1 MSQVMSSFD
10 QFLYDQK
17 RRQQQKLQT
26 TSVQP
31 VDTDGPYQSSFDQ
44 FLEARMERRRKLT
57 EQSAAMRTE
66 AARQSPISAGNELGG
81 VATGLGTAGVGL
93 LAPAVRVVSG
103 EAADYLQGQSNAA
116 SSAQQQNI
124 EQNVANGD
132 MGETRA
138 FLNRR
143 IAPVTDN
150 LATGFGI
157 GGLGLPALMGAFAG
171 KTFDKSFY
179 DATQKL
185 VPTDKAVQYGVTD
198 AALEVV
204 PMMLFQG
211 LGKLVPGLGGVEDM
225 MVPGGAAKASQA
237 LKNIIAQPST
247 KQAII
252 QIAKGAVVAGGGEL
266 TEESL
271 STIGQAYSRAATI
284 PGAENSANWIG
295 ADGTFATSPMAA
307 DLKETAIQTV
317 LMLGASKA
325 ITTLTNPKDRAAVI
339 DFAKAGSRRTLAG
352 LPESV
357 RNPLSKLF
365 PNARDKPEER
375 QAAAQQAA
383 SALDSIADDW
393 NAPATDDVGQPPA
406 EPPVDVVDQTQ
417 VAPPAVQPQI
427 QPQTPAGVPPAVDAT
442 QTPDVSV
449 VPSEATIEAPAGPSP
464 VEQRITE
471 LEPVVVELVKRFD
484 ASDIGAD
491 LDQARNESSPE
502 EYLQALEQTL
512 QLLDTA
518 DTGSVLPTTPVEE
531 PIVDP
536 LQSTPQPESATP
548 DVSTDATVPQDV
560 STKPES
566 VTTSERMYDVAAENG
581 TGKRLYLADLRESMP
596 ELSRQEFDQAL
607 LELEQSGHVVLMPLD
622 NPREIKERDRNAV
635 IPNSAGDARHIA
647 YVDAYKGR
655 PVQSPA
661 ETGSMPGGQQAQG
674 IEVAPQTQEPTASQP
689 LVTEQTQAPPP
700 VSGVSPDVPVVTQGN
715 RPEEVFAPDLSQYQ
729 SKTKS
734 GTGLEVFGKISTFR
748 DPDILRSDAQPVLDL
763 RKEPTGWLKR
773 DTSSGT
779 ILVHPTL
786 DQAIKFESN
795 DRKSGTEKMRAQ
807 AEAQAFAVDNPVGES
822 RSNPENPGVT
832 PLSPPSQADPA
843 IVSPETVPE
852 PSAQSAA
859 PAVPERPESTDAKS
873 GHSEPS
879 AERHDAVYRELQQLY
894 KQPGFK
900 SGDRAIHKQV
910 QELEKEI
917 DFHKP
922 AAVARAQAEID
933 AEKKP
938 ATTPV
943 VDGETTVGDPQT
955 ELSASQKPQTELSQP
970 ETAERQKVRKS
981 FRDDL
986 RNDQAA
992 TSPDGTEY
1000 RLLSDPK
1007 NNGAYLIEATK
1018 DGVTRQIGEGEGFSL
1033 RGAWARTMA
1042 DADLSPP
1049 QAKPA
1054 PSPAPDDAQTQ
1065 RAAIRAALKVEKE
1078 KRAGAK
1084 VDVPV
1089 SSQPAAKPVGPRG
1102 QYALPGMESAAE
1114 EIENRDAE
1122 FAKYEPFVTE
1132 IENISDE
1139 ETAGKFRDGIRRL
1152 YPVVAKQIAANQFS
1166 GEESLVEDLA
1176 AEIGQRTTDVP
1187 ASLVSAA
1194 EQMVKRAVETTPEVD
1209 GFQRGDKVLYDD
1221 FSEEGERYTVT
1232 GFAMEDTD
1240 VYPIIR
1246 SKSGKVINADFND
1259 LRLAPASK
1267 PRVPDALGPEPKPKS
1282 ERRQR
1287 DDQRV
1292 EDADQQ
1298 VLDALAKFKDKMGR
1312 LGVNSGL
1319 PVDPEAIMAT
1329 LELTEAL
1336 AKAGV
1341 VRFQRFVNNVVEF
1354 MGEDWVRRNSVYL
1367 EEGWSLAAEDDSR
1380 LDQPMD
1386 IEQLLRSDDGKS
1398 TASEESEQ
1406 SADGEKGRTPEG
1418 ERGSGTAGQSPADRG
1433 GVRDGDGRSDAGDQR
1448 QGSVSEREKDSK
1460 ATGRRSNPDNNEKR
1474 ETIRVP
1480 TGDVRL
1486 DPEKVG
1492 SGGAKSKYKNN
1503 VAAIKLLKELQIEGR
1518 KASPDEQQTLS
1529 QYVGW
1534 GMFPGV
1540 FNDVGS
1546 KAFEGLTDEQRAEQD
1561 PNAWSKERDEIR
1573 ELLTEEE
1580 WQSAADSTINAHFTS
1595 PGVVQGMWRML
1606 ERMGFTGGRVIETS
1620 AGSGNFIGFQPES
1633 MKQQS
1638 DWTAVEMDKL
1648 TGGMLKQLYPSVNT
1662 HVMPYQDFAA
1672 PDGFYDLAIGNVP
1685 FSDKVKVLS
1694 DKRYRNKTPNLH
1706 DYFFLKTL
1714 DKVRPGGLVVFITS
1728 TGTLSKQS
1736 KNIRTALADKA
1747 NLVGA
1752 FRLPGTT
1759 FKKNAGTEVVT
1770 DLIIMQRLPDG
1781 ETATGPAWL
1790 ELSTLPDPDHG
1801 AAIPINEYFKDNPQN
1816 ILGRLDR
1823 KSKLWGPNQ
1832 PNVSGTDDFEARWEK
1847 AIESLPENIMKPW
1860 QAPEQKQQ
1868 VKLLEQGEA
1877 KEGQFV
1883 SKGGELYV
1891 VDNGALVPVPPPAL
1905 AKSKATNTRRANEY
1919 ARKKEHVRD
1928 IQPVREAVVDRINTM
1943 LSGAP
1948 AAEVREAKER
1958 LNKTYQ
1964 EFVKQHGPINGNVT
1978 VNRTRGTGQV
1988 RKSLMNDVDW
1998 PLLAALEVWDS
2009 DLKKVASLADIF
2021 TDDTIRRLER
2031 PTTADTLGDAIGFSL
2046 NETGGLDLERVGE
2059 LLGKT
2064 SGEVEKQL
2072 VADGLG
2078 FKDPSAGWVTS
2089 SVYLS
2094 GNVRQKLREAQLM
2107 ASSDNAYDVNVSA
2120 LEKVQ
2125 PKDIPAEEIYMS
2137 PGAPWIPVE
2146 LTADFVSQL
2155 LDTDAD
2161 NVIVRKLEA
2170 TGETSVKP
2178 ANDNIRKGAAATD
2191 VWGTNRASFFRLWD
2205 VASTGVPIVIRSK
2218 NSDGS
2223 TYVDQ
2228 EATEDA
2234 NAKAEAI
2241 KEEFQEWMIADE
2253 ARRTQV
2259 ARLYNDSQNNLVAAD
2274 TDGGHLTFPGM
2285 LGEGMML
2292 ASENRKFMGLRPHQ
2306 RNAVWRLI
2314 QRGRGLLAHEVGTG
2328 KTMTMV
2334 ASAMELRRLGL
2345 ARKPAIVVPN
2355 SRVNATVR
2363 EAQDLYPG
2371 ARILS
2376 AAEGMT
2382 EKKRRQTVARIAT
2395 GDYDIV
2401 ILTHEN
2407 LLAIPV
2413 GPQIQTE
2420 YMDRQVEELRS
2431 IILEEGV
2438 NPDDDGAMK
2447 AASSGNRVVKQLRA
2461 RILKLRER
2469 LAELAA
2475 DRDPGTTFEETGIDT
2490 LFVDEAHNFKSV
2502 TVNTRMG
2509 TVKGIPA
2516 GDGSQRANN
2525 LDMISTYLTARNNGR
2540 GMILATGTPVTN
2552 SMAEL
2557 YVMQNFIQKKELQ
2570 EAGLGAFDSWANMFG
2585 ETVTKMEFNH
2595 TGTMKTSTRFTKFQ
2609 NIPELRKLAF
2619 QDIDYVRAED
2629 DPVLSQ
2635 ALNRPTRNDREILSP
2650 ATEAQT
2656 QYLIEL
2662 GRRAEAIL
2670 GPAEKGGDNHLSI
2683 AGDGTK
2689 AAMDLRLVMM
2699 GVDEEQ
2705 HSKASKLSAEVLKIL
2720 EENPDS
2726 TQMVFMEKSRSTHT
2740 GFDVVHDII
2749 KKLVA
2754 GGIPRNKILDF
2765 RGSRTPAQKDQMIE
2779 RLRTGDAIVA
2789 IGNTA
2794 TLGTGVNAQD
2804 HVRAIHHFEPSWTP
2818 ESIEQRNGRGYR
2830 QGNGNSELE
2839 IITYLSEG
2847 TLDQWR
2853 WQTVARKDKFI
2864 KQLFAG
2870 ETDSRTM
2877 EDEDIDDVGGF
2888 ERMMILASGN
2898 PLASEK
2904 MNLDNDIGKLERGQ
2918 SRFQRQR
2925 SRMVGQID
2933 FYKGREARLNERLV
2947 LEKELAARYDE
2958 HKGTPFKA
2966 TVGTKEFTD
2975 RKEAAEAMARKLIPV
2990 KESVGID
2997 KLGTY
3002 RGFDIW
3008 REGQHRVISN
3018 TVVNTIVAVPEGD
3031 RVPTEDRTMSW
3042 TDSDYLLGD
3051 DPTGLFRSLDNQLAG
3066 IMRRSESETQTK
3078 LKVAGDNRKSLES
3091 DYDRPWRSTDK
3102 LAKLRSRLAIVDEAL
3117 AAGLRSTKSLETKK
3131 QSERPESPEDV
3142 KGRQPPRDDG
3152 VLGYG
3157 EKSKDGSRPTG
3168 RRGAATTA
3176 EEQSAEDTGPLSHTA
3191 VTKRLE
3197 KTWGTIVKAGRV
3209 APGLQGTYA
3218 AKPEVIRLV
3227 KEQLGDLG
3235 LLSHELAHHI
3245 DQTTDVLD
3253 KVTSRAVKQELRALD
3268 YKPGRVDAKVAR
3280 KEGFAEFL
3288 RFWLTSPDTGP
3299 SSVMLRAPN
3308 MTEYFNDWAS
3318 KNPDVSKKLTESR
3331 ALIRRYYNQTAQ
3343 QRAASQIKDTNEPDR
3358 AADESAAEMVAE
3370 WMSTTKGLLETDYI
3384 DRFAPLQKLV
3394 DLAGDNGYDWKKNEE
3409 STSYDLLMAFT
3420 HTAPQH
3426 AQRAAQYGVHFVGE
3440 GEQKIL
3446 GRGLI
3451 DIVKDSGVVGGADSD
3466 AAKAWMHAR
3475 FTSDLHA
3482 DNPEYNSGMMIEDAN
3497 AILQQTTA
3505 DDAARYRKLG
3515 DGLTEFRNNML
3526 IMLVD
3531 AKVLKKEEA
3540 QAFISKYPNFMP
3552 LVRVFDKGMLKALGS
3567 SGLINPGK
3575 TVKGRSRKG
3584 SDAPIM
3590 DPFIATLYT
3599 LQKFYNDAL
3608 HQQVIQQLHREVTG
3622 VPGMGSLMHKVIPNR
3637 KVQSVRVGDI
3647 LNDEKVKQE
3656 MLMSGI
3662 DPALFED
3669 NDELNDAMVRLF
3681 SNDMSGNRG
3690 ENVARVMVNGKPE
3703 LFWINS
3709 DLYEALDSVPHH
3721 LAHPI
3726 IAMTT
3731 AAVRTGAVGLNPVF
3745 AAANI
3750 QRDWVNFQKQSR
3762 YTSGLTT
3769 MVSPFYW
3776 VGKYIAHTLPV
3787 VGKENEMSKL
3797 YQEWGGLLATRFGKG
3812 HDSVVDIR
3820 DNELGL
3826 FPMKDTRSLT
3836 RKVGGKL
3843 KRAGNRIQG
3852 LIAIA
3857 DVGPR
3862 LAEFAG
3868 ALRSHGYVQKG
3879 GKIIEV
3885 ATGKPKQPPRHV
3897 IIEAINA
3904 AGEATVNFKQRGRK
3918 TMVADQYVAFLGAS
3932 IASANKAY
3940 RAAKGAVT
3948 GDPSEANQLKYII
3961 ASASIAALTVYYTML
3976 RSGDDDYEEEDDR
3989 IKYGYWNFS
3998 WGGQTLF
4005 RFSKGYEDS
4014 FLPNVV
4020 EGIINSMKSG
4030 SLDDFYDAMW
4040 QSFSKVMIPHEIA
4053 AIDGPL
4059 EVFANYDKFRQA
4071 PIENTTM
4078 QSRKTVDRERPW
4090 TSELAKAISRFGGQ
4104 YIGLSPVEI
4113 EHLLDKQTGGLGTK
4127 VVKLAEGAGEAV
4139 TGGGTQKLS
4148 EGVARL
4154 QPLAGFM
4161 VNRNTIKSV
4170 DTVYDRQTELSE
4182 EVNSLRYRGGT
4193 PSEAQK
4199 AEQSRLRRVT
4209 GMFSQFR
4216 ELVQEER
4223 DRDKRFDVEKYIGG
4237 LARWATGQD
4246 ELKLYPNPL
4255 RLNDLPAGV
4264 KAIVEEELTKAIV
4277 RGSVRTESKDPE
4289 YLQSVDNA
4297 RSFLKESGITKG
4309 QALRLLTLHFRSE
4322 PRVNDSY
4329 RNEQNR
4335 QRAVKRAELLRALR

>member
-1 MSQVMSSFD
+1 
-10 QFLYDQK
+10 
-17 RRQQQKLQT
+17 
-26 TSVQP
+26 
-31 VDTDGPYQSSFDQ
+31 
-44 FLEARMERRRKLT
+44 
-57 EQSAAMRTE
+57 
-66 AARQSPISAGNELGG
+66 
-81 VATGLGTAGVGL
+81 
-93 LAPAVRVVSG
+93 
-103 EAADYLQGQSNAA
+103 
-116 SSAQQQNI
+116 
-124 EQNVANGD
+124 
-132 MGETRA
+132 
-138 FLNRR
+138 
-143 IAPVTDN
+143 
-150 LATGFGI
+150 
-157 GGLGLPALMGAFAG
+157 
-171 KTFDKSFY
+171 
-179 DATQKL
+179 
-185 VPTDKAVQYGVTD
+185 
-198 AALEVV
+198 
-204 PMMLFQG
+204 
-211 LGKLVPGLGGVEDM
+211 
-225 MVPGGAAKASQA
+225 
-237 LKNIIAQPST
+237 
-247 KQAII
+247 
-252 QIAKGAVVAGGGEL
+252 
-266 TEESL
+266 
-271 STIGQAYSRAATI
+271 
-284 PGAENSANWIG
+284 
-295 ADGTFATSPMAA
+295 
-307 DLKETAIQTV
+307 
-317 LMLGASKA
+317 
-325 ITTLTNPKDRAAVI
+325 
-339 DFAKAGSRRTLAG
+339 
-352 LPESV
+352 
-357 RNPLSKLF
+357 
-365 PNARDKPEER
+365 
-375 QAAAQQAA
+375 
-383 SALDSIADDW
+383 
-393 NAPATDDVGQPPA
+393 
-406 EPPVDVVDQTQ
+406 
-417 VAPPAVQPQI
+417 
-427 QPQTPAGVPPAVDAT
+427 
-442 QTPDVSV
+442 
-449 VPSEATIEAPAGPSP
+449 
-464 VEQRITE
+464 
-471 LEPVVVELVKRFD
+471 
-484 ASDIGAD
+484 
-491 LDQARNESSPE
+491 
-502 EYLQALEQTL
+502 
-512 QLLDTA
+512 
-518 DTGSVLPTTPVEE
+518 
-531 PIVDP
+531 
-536 LQSTPQPESATP
+536 
-548 DVSTDATVPQDV
+548 
-560 STKPES
+560 
-566 VTTSERMYDVAAENG
+566 
-581 TGKRLYLADLRESMP
+581 
-596 ELSRQEFDQAL
+596 
-607 LELEQSGHVVLMPLD
+607 
-622 NPREIKERDRNAV
+622 
-635 IPNSAGDARHIA
+635 
-647 YVDAYKGR
+647 
-655 PVQSPA
+655 
-661 ETGSMPGGQQAQG
+661 
-674 IEVAPQTQEPTASQP
+674 
-689 LVTEQTQAPPP
+689 
-700 VSGVSPDVPVVTQGN
+700 
-715 RPEEVFAPDLSQYQ
+715 
-729 SKTKS
+729 
-734 GTGLEVFGKISTFR
+734 
-748 DPDILRSDAQPVLDL
+748 
-763 RKEPTGWLKR
+763 
-773 DTSSGT
+773 
-779 ILVHPTL
+779 
-786 DQAIKFESN
+786 
-795 DRKSGTEKMRAQ
+795 
-807 AEAQAFAVDNPVGES
+807 
-822 RSNPENPGVT
+822 
-832 PLSPPSQADPA
+832 
-843 IVSPETVPE
+843 
-852 PSAQSAA
+852 
-859 PAVPERPESTDAKS
+859 
-873 GHSEPS
+873 
-879 AERHDAVYRELQQLY
+879 
-894 KQPGFK
+894 
-900 SGDRAIHKQV
+900 
-910 QELEKEI
+910 
-917 DFHKP
+917 
-922 AAVARAQAEID
+922 
-933 AEKKP
+933 
-938 ATTPV
+938 
-943 VDGETTVGDPQT
+943 
-955 ELSASQKPQTELSQP
+955 
-970 ETAERQKVRKS
+970 
-981 FRDDL
+981 
-986 RNDQAA
+986 
-992 TSPDGTEY
+992 
-1000 RLLSDPK
+1000 
-1007 NNGAYLIEATK
+1007 
-1018 DGVTRQIGEGEGFSL
+1018 
-1033 RGAWARTMA
+1033 
-1042 DADLSPP
+1042 
-1049 QAKPA
+1049 
-1054 PSPAPDDAQTQ
+1054 
-1065 RAAIRAALKVEKE
+1065 
-1078 KRAGAK
+1078 
-1084 VDVPV
+1084 
-1089 SSQPAAKPVGPRG
+1089 
-1102 QYALPGMESAAE
+1102 
-1114 EIENRDAE
+1114 
-1122 FAKYEPFVTE
+1122 
-1132 IENISDE
+1132 
-1139 ETAGKFRDGIRRL
+1139 
-1152 YPVVAKQIAANQFS
+1152 
-1166 GEESLVEDLA
+1166 
-1176 AEIGQRTTDVP
+1176 
-1187 ASLVSAA
+1187 
-1194 EQMVKRAVETTPEVD
+1194 
-1209 GFQRGDKVLYDD
+1209 
-1221 FSEEGERYTVT
+1221 
-1232 GFAMEDTD
+1232 
-1240 VYPIIR
+1240 
-1246 SKSGKVINADFND
+1246 
-1259 LRLAPASK
+1259 
-1267 PRVPDALGPEPKPKS
+1267 
-1282 ERRQR
+1282 
-1287 DDQRV
+1287 
-1292 EDADQQ
+1292 
-1298 VLDALAKFKDKMGR
+1298 
-1312 LGVNSGL
+1312 
-1319 PVDPEAIMAT
+1319 
-1329 LELTEAL
+1329 
-1336 AKAGV
+1336 
-1341 VRFQRFVNNVVEF
+1341 
-1354 MGEDWVRRNSVYL
+1354 
-1367 EEGWSLAAEDDSR
+1367 
-1380 LDQPMD
+1380 
-1386 IEQLLRSDDGKS
+1386 
-1398 TASEESEQ
+1398 
-1406 SADGEKGRTPEG
+1406 
-1418 ERGSGTAGQSPADRG
+1418 
-1433 GVRDGDGRSDAGDQR
+1433 
-1448 QGSVSEREKDSK
+1448 
-1460 ATGRRSNPDNNEKR
+1460 
-1474 ETIRVP
+1474 
-1480 TGDVRL
+1480 
-1486 DPEKVG
+1486 
-1492 SGGAKSKYKNN
+1492 
-1503 VAAIKLLKELQIEGR
+1503 
-1518 KASPDEQQTLS
+1518 
-1529 QYVGW
+1529 
-1534 GMFPGV
+1534 MFPGV
-1540 FNDVGS
+1540 FNDLGS

-1847 AIESLPENIMKPW
+1847 AIDSLPENIMKPW
-1860 QAPEQKQQ
+1860 QAPEQEQQ

-1883 SKGGELYV
+1883 SKDGELYV

-2031 PTTADTLGDAIGFSL
+2031 PATADTLGDAIGFSL

-2146 LTADFVSQL
+2146 LTADFVSHL

-2259 ARLYNDSQNNLVAAD
+2259 ARLYNDSQNNLVEAD

-2420 YMDRQVEELRS
+2420 YMDRQVEELRN
-2431 IILEEGV
+2431 IIIEEGV
-2438 NPDDDGAMK
+2438 DPDDDGAMK

-2469 LAELAA
+2469 LAALAA

-2662 GRRAEAIL
+2662 GRRAEAIR

-2765 RGSRTPAQKDQMIE
+2765 RGSRTPAQKDKMIE

-2925 SRMVGQID
+2925 SRMVEHID

-2958 HKGTPFKA
+2958 RKGTPFKA

-2975 RKEAAEAMARKLIPV
+2975 RKKAAKAMARKLIPV
-2990 KESVGID
+2990 KEFVGIN

-3008 REGQHRVISN
+3008 REGQHRVIAN
-3018 TVVNTIVAVPEGD
+3018 TIINTIVAVPEGD
-3031 RVPTEDRTMSW
+3031 RVPTEERTMS
-3042 TDSDYLLGD
+3042 TSQENHLLGD
-3051 DPTGLFRSLDNQLAG
+3051 DPTALFRSLDNQLAG

-3091 DYDRPWRSTDK
+3091 DYDRPWRSTEK

-3131 QSERPESPEDV
+3131 QSERPDSPEDV
-3142 KGRQPPRDDG
+3142 KGRQPPRDDD

-3157 EKSKDGSRPTG
+3157 EKSKDGTRPTG

-3308 MTEYFNDWAS
+3308 MTEYFNDWES